1 MHVNYGPVRALTG
14 ASFTLDTGRI
24 CGLIGMNGSGK
35 STLFKAIMGVVPAHA
50 GTITLDG
57 QAVGGKRAHRH
68 RAGIV
73 SYVPQSEEIDWTF
86 PISVREVVSMG
97 RYRNLGITR
106 RLRAADR
113 AAVDEALARVELTDL
128 ADRQIGALS
137 GGQRKRAFVARAI
150 AQGAQLL
157 LLDEPF
163 AGVDKRSEAML
174 IQVIEQLRDEGATVL
189 VSTHDLASLRQF
201 ADEALL
207 LRGDILMHDTPEKV
221 LAPRTWCVPSA
232 WKWTPARRSL
242 PLPPVLLPPA
252 LLRTALRKGRTKNEH
267 SGFSG
272 GTAHP
277 ALHAP
282 SRGRHR
288 YRRRRLRPAPPAG
301 SCCSAGR
308 S

>member
-1 MHVNYGPVRALTG
+1 MSTLLSCENVHVNYGPVRALTG

-68 RAGIV
+68 RAGLV

-106 RLRAADR
+106 HLRAADR

-150 AQGAQLL
+150 AQGARLL

-189 VSTHDLASLRQF
+189 VSTHDLATLRQF

-207 LRGDILMHDTPEKV
+207 LRGEILMHDTPEKV
-221 LAPRTWCVPSA
+221 LAPENLVRAFGMEVDAGASTASAPAATTEVPAPEGSA
-232 WKWTPARRSL
+232 AEDSTPAAPWARAARDRVTRDSQ
-242 PLPPVLLPPA
+242 
-252 LLRTALRKGRTKNEH
+252 TAQTRIPEGRN
-267 SGFSG
+267 
-272 GTAHP
+272 
-277 ALHAP
+277 
-282 SRGRHR
+282 
-288 YRRRRLRPAPPAG
+288 
-301 SCCSAGR
+301 
-308 S
+308 

>member
-1 MHVNYGPVRALTG
+1 MSTLLSCENVHVNYGPVRALTG

-35 STLFKAIMGVVPAHA
+35 STLFKAIMGVVPVHA
-50 GTITLDG
+50 GSITLDG
-57 QAVGGKRAHRH
+57 QPVGGHRGSHGKNAHH
-68 RAGIV
+68 RAGLV

-189 VSTHDLASLRQF
+189 VSTHDLATLRQF

-207 LRGDILMHDTPEKV
+207 LRGEILMHDTPEKV
-221 LAPRTWCVPSA
+221 LAPENLVRAFGMEVNAGAPVAASSA
-232 WKWTPARRSL
+232 TTSSTVANSS
-242 PLPPVLLPPA
+242 A
-252 LLRTALRKGRTKNEH
+252 EGKN
-267 SGFSG
+267 
-272 GTAHP
+272 
-277 ALHAP
+277 
-282 SRGRHR
+282 
-288 YRRRRLRPAPPAG
+288 
-301 SCCSAGR
+301 
-308 S
+308 

>member
-1 MHVNYGPVRALTG
+1 MSTLLSCENVHVNYGPVRALTG

-97 RYRNLGITR
+97 RYRTLGITR
-106 RLRAADR
+106 HLRAADR
-113 AAVDEALARVELTDL
+113 TAVDEALARVELTDL

-150 AQGAQLL
+150 AQGARLL

-174 IQVIEQLRDEGATVL
+174 IQVIKQLRDEGATVL
-189 VSTHDLASLRQF
+189 VSTHDLATLRQF

-207 LRGDILMHDTPEKV
+207 LRGEILMHDTPEKV
-221 LAPRTWCVPSA
+221 LAPENLVRAFGMEVDAGASAASAPAATTEVPAPEGSA
-232 WKWTPARRSL
+232 AEDSTPAAPWARAARDRVTRDSQ
-242 PLPPVLLPPA
+242 
-252 LLRTALRKGRTKNEH
+252 TAQTRIPEGRN
-267 SGFSG
+267 
-272 GTAHP
+272 
-277 ALHAP
+277 
-282 SRGRHR
+282 
-288 YRRRRLRPAPPAG
+288 
-301 SCCSAGR
+301 
-308 S
+308 

>member
-1 MHVNYGPVRALTG
+1 MSTLLSCENVHVNYGPVRALTG

-35 STLFKAIMGVVPAHA
+35 STLFKAIMGVVPMHA
-50 GTITLDG
+50 GSITLDG
-57 QAVGGKRAHRH
+57 QPVGGHRGGRGKNAHHH
-68 RAGIV
+68 RAGLV

-207 LRGDILMHDTPEKV
+207 LRGEILMHDTPEKV
-221 LAPRTWCVPSA
+221 LAPENLVRAFGMEVDAGASVATGAAAPGTTTNSSA
-232 WKWTPARRSL
+232 E
-242 PLPPVLLPPA
+242 
-252 LLRTALRKGRTKNEH
+252 GKN
-267 SGFSG
+267 
-272 GTAHP
+272 
-277 ALHAP
+277 
-282 SRGRHR
+282 
-288 YRRRRLRPAPPAG
+288 
-301 SCCSAGR
+301 
-308 S
+308 

>member
-1 MHVNYGPVRALTG
+1 MSTLLSCENVHVNYGPVRALTG

-57 QAVGGKRAHRH
+57 QAVSGKRAHRH

-97 RYRNLGITR
+97 RYRTLGITR
-106 RLRAADR
+106 HLRAADR
-113 AAVDEALARVELTDL
+113 TAVDEALARVELTDL

-189 VSTHDLASLRQF
+189 VSTHDLATLRQF

-207 LRGDILMHDTPEKV
+207 LRGEILMHDTPEKV
-221 LAPRTWCVPSA
+221 LAPENLVRAFGMEVDAGASAASAPAATTEVPAPEGSA
-232 WKWTPARRSL
+232 AEDSTPAAPWARAARDRVTRDSQ
-242 PLPPVLLPPA
+242 
-252 LLRTALRKGRTKNEH
+252 TAQTRIPEGRN
-267 SGFSG
+267 
-272 GTAHP
+272 
-277 ALHAP
+277 
-282 SRGRHR
+282 
-288 YRRRRLRPAPPAG
+288 
-301 SCCSAGR
+301 
-308 S
+308 

>member
-1 MHVNYGPVRALTG
+1 MSTLLSCENVHVNYGPVRALTG
-14 ASFTLDTGRI
+14 ASFPLDTGRI

-150 AQGAQLL
+150 AQGARLL

-207 LRGDILMHDTPEKV
+207 LRGDILMHDVPEKV
-221 LAPRTWCVPSA
+221 LAPENLVRAFGMEVDAGASVATGAATSGAATSGTTMNSSA
-232 WKWTPARRSL
+232 E
-242 PLPPVLLPPA
+242 
-252 LLRTALRKGRTKNEH
+252 GKN
-267 SGFSG
+267 
-272 GTAHP
+272 
-277 ALHAP
+277 
-282 SRGRHR
+282 
-288 YRRRRLRPAPPAG
+288 
-301 SCCSAGR
+301 
-308 S
+308 

>member
-1 MHVNYGPVRALTG
+1 MSTLLSCENVHVNYGPVRALTG

-35 STLFKAIMGVVPAHA
+35 STLFKAIMGVVPAYA

-221 LAPRTWCVPSA
+221 LAPENLVRAFGMEVDAGASVATAAPGAATSGTTTNSSA
-232 WKWTPARRSL
+232 E
-242 PLPPVLLPPA
+242 
-252 LLRTALRKGRTKNEH
+252 GKN
-267 SGFSG
+267 
-272 GTAHP
+272 
-277 ALHAP
+277 
-282 SRGRHR
+282 
-288 YRRRRLRPAPPAG
+288 
-301 SCCSAGR
+301 
-308 S
+308 

>member
-1 MHVNYGPVRALTG
+1 MSTLLSCENVHVNYGPVRALTG

-35 STLFKAIMGVVPAHA
+35 STLFKAIMGVVPVHA

-68 RAGIV
+68 RAGLV

-97 RYRNLGITR
+97 RYRTLGITR
-106 RLRAADR
+106 HLRAADR
-113 AAVDEALARVELTDL
+113 TAVDEALARVELTDL

-150 AQGAQLL
+150 AQGARLL

-189 VSTHDLASLRQF
+189 VSTHDLATLRQF

-207 LRGDILMHDTPEKV
+207 LRGEILMHDTPEKV
-221 LAPRTWCVPSA
+221 LAPENLVRAFGMEVDAGASAASAPAATTEVPAPEGSA
-232 WKWTPARRSL
+232 AEDSTPAAPWARAARDRVTRDSQ
-242 PLPPVLLPPA
+242 
-252 LLRTALRKGRTKNEH
+252 TAQTRIPEGRN
-267 SGFSG
+267 
-272 GTAHP
+272 
-277 ALHAP
+277 
-282 SRGRHR
+282 
-288 YRRRRLRPAPPAG
+288 
-301 SCCSAGR
+301 
-308 S
+308 

>member
-1 MHVNYGPVRALTG
+1 MSTLLSCENVHVNYGPVRALTG

-35 STLFKAIMGVVPAHA
+35 STLFKAIMGVVPVHA
-50 GTITLDG
+50 GSITLDG
-57 QAVGGKRAHRH
+57 QPVGGNHGGRGKNAHHH
-68 RAGIV
+68 RAGLV

-221 LAPRTWCVPSA
+221 LAPENLVRAFGMEVDAGASVATGAATPGAATSGTTTISSA
-232 WKWTPARRSL
+232 E
-242 PLPPVLLPPA
+242 
-252 LLRTALRKGRTKNEH
+252 GKN
-267 SGFSG
+267 
-272 GTAHP
+272 
-277 ALHAP
+277 
-282 SRGRHR
+282 
-288 YRRRRLRPAPPAG
+288 
-301 SCCSAGR
+301 
-308 S
+308 

>member
-1 MHVNYGPVRALTG
+1 MSTLLSCENVHVNYGPVRALTG

-68 RAGIV
+68 
-73 SYVPQSEEIDWTF
+73 QSEEIDWTF

-221 LAPRTWCVPSA
+221 LAPENLVRAFGMEVDAGASVATAAPGAATSGTTTNSSA
-232 WKWTPARRSL
+232 E
-242 PLPPVLLPPA
+242 
-252 LLRTALRKGRTKNEH
+252 GKN
-267 SGFSG
+267 
-272 GTAHP
+272 
-277 ALHAP
+277 
-282 SRGRHR
+282 
-288 YRRRRLRPAPPAG
+288 
-301 SCCSAGR
+301 
-308 S
+308 

>member
-1 MHVNYGPVRALTG
+1 MDMIETKALEFAYPAEEGEKPVLALRGVDTAIEKG
-14 ASFTLDTGRI
+14 SFVVVLGH
-24 CGLIGMNGSGK
+24 NGSGK
-35 STLFKAIMGVVPAHA
+35 STLFKAIMGVVPVHA
-50 GTITLDG
+50 GSITLDG
-57 QAVGGKRAHRH
+57 QPVGGHRGGRGKNAHH
-68 RAGIV
+68 RAGLV

-189 VSTHDLASLRQF
+189 VSTHDLATLRQF

-207 LRGDILMHDTPEKV
+207 LRGEILMHDTPEKV
-221 LAPRTWCVPSA
+221 LAPENLVRAFGMEVNAGAPTAASSTTTSGSTA
-232 WKWTPARRSL
+232 NS
-242 PLPPVLLPPA
+242 PVE
-252 LLRTALRKGRTKNEH
+252 GKN
-267 SGFSG
+267 
-272 GTAHP
+272 
-277 ALHAP
+277 
-282 SRGRHR
+282 
-288 YRRRRLRPAPPAG
+288 
-301 SCCSAGR
+301 
-308 S
+308 

>member
-1 MHVNYGPVRALTG
+1 
-14 ASFTLDTGRI
+14 
-24 CGLIGMNGSGK
+24 
-35 STLFKAIMGVVPAHA
+35 MGVVPMHA
-50 GTITLDG
+50 GSITLDG
-57 QAVGGKRAHRH
+57 SPSAVTMAAAARTHTTTALDSSATCRRAKKST
-68 RAGIV
+68 GP
-73 SYVPQSEEIDWTF
+73 S

-221 LAPRTWCVPSA
+221 LAPENLVRASA

-242 PLPPVLLPPA
+242 PVPLPPARLPPA
-252 LLRTALRKGRTKNEH
+252 LLRTALRKGRTKWT
-267 SGFSG
+267 SSTFWW
-272 GTAHP
+272 
-277 ALHAP
+277 
-282 SRGRHR
+282 SR
-288 YRRRRLRPAPPAG
+288 
-301 SCCSAGR
+301 
-308 S
+308 

>member
-1 MHVNYGPVRALTG
+1 MSLLTCDNVHVNYGPVRALTG
-14 ASFTLDTGRI
+14 ASFTLGTGRI

-35 STLFKAIMGVVPAHA
+35 STLFKAIMGVVPMHA
-50 GTITLDG
+50 GSITLDG
-57 QAVGGKRAHRH
+57 QPVGGNRTGSRGKNAHHH
-68 RAGIV
+68 RAGLV

-221 LAPRTWCVPSA
+221 LAPENLVRAFGMEVDAGASVATGAAAPGAATSGTTTISSA
-232 WKWTPARRSL
+232 E
-242 PLPPVLLPPA
+242 
-252 LLRTALRKGRTKNEH
+252 GKN
-267 SGFSG
+267 
-272 GTAHP
+272 
-277 ALHAP
+277 
-282 SRGRHR
+282 
-288 YRRRRLRPAPPAG
+288 
-301 SCCSAGR
+301 
-308 S
+308 

>member
-1 MHVNYGPVRALTG
+1 MSTLLSCENVHVNYGPVRALTG

-35 STLFKAIMGVVPAHA
+35 STLFKAIMGVVPVHA
-50 GTITLDG
+50 GSITLDG
-57 QAVGGKRAHRH
+57 QPVGKNAHH
-68 RAGIV
+68 RAGLV

-189 VSTHDLASLRQF
+189 VSTHDLATLRQF

-207 LRGDILMHDTPEKV
+207 LRGEILMHDTPEKV
-221 LAPRTWCVPSA
+221 LAPENLVRAFGMEVNAGAPTAASA
-232 WKWTPARRSL
+232 TTSGTTMNSSAE
-242 PLPPVLLPPA
+242 
-252 LLRTALRKGRTKNEH
+252 GKN
-267 SGFSG
+267 
-272 GTAHP
+272 
-277 ALHAP
+277 
-282 SRGRHR
+282 
-288 YRRRRLRPAPPAG
+288 
-301 SCCSAGR
+301 
-308 S
+308 

>member
-1 MHVNYGPVRALTG
+1 M
-14 ASFTLDTGRI
+14 
-24 CGLIGMNGSGK
+24 
-35 STLFKAIMGVVPAHA
+35 HA
-50 GTITLDG
+50 GSITLDG
-57 QAVGGKRAHRH
+57 QPVGGNRGSRGKNAHHH
-68 RAGIV
+68 RAGLV

-221 LAPRTWCVPSA
+221 LAPENLVRAFGMEVDAGASVATAAPGAATSGTTTISSA
-232 WKWTPARRSL
+232 E
-242 PLPPVLLPPA
+242 
-252 LLRTALRKGRTKNEH
+252 GKN
-267 SGFSG
+267 
-272 GTAHP
+272 
-277 ALHAP
+277 
-282 SRGRHR
+282 
-288 YRRRRLRPAPPAG
+288 
-301 SCCSAGR
+301 
-308 S
+308 

>member
-1 MHVNYGPVRALTG
+1 MSTLLSCENVHVNYGPVRALTG

-221 LAPRTWCVPSA
+221 LAPENLVRAFGMEVDAGASVATGAAAPGAATSGTTTISSA
-232 WKWTPARRSL
+232 E
-242 PLPPVLLPPA
+242 
-252 LLRTALRKGRTKNEH
+252 GKN
-267 SGFSG
+267 
-272 GTAHP
+272 
-277 ALHAP
+277 
-282 SRGRHR
+282 
-288 YRRRRLRPAPPAG
+288 
-301 SCCSAGR
+301 
-308 S
+308 

>member
-1 MHVNYGPVRALTG
+1 MSTLLSCENVHVNYGPVRALTG

-35 STLFKAIMGVVPAHA
+35 STLFKAIMGVVPMHA
-50 GTITLDG
+50 GSITLDG
-57 QAVGGKRAHRH
+57 QPVGGNRGCTSGRPGGGTRGSRGKNAHHH
-68 RAGIV
+68 RAGLV

-207 LRGDILMHDTPEKV
+207 LRGEILMHDTPEKV
-221 LAPRTWCVPSA
+221 LAPENLVRAFGMEVDAGASVATAAPGAATSGTTTISSA
-232 WKWTPARRSL
+232 E
-242 PLPPVLLPPA
+242 
-252 LLRTALRKGRTKNEH
+252 GKN
-267 SGFSG
+267 
-272 GTAHP
+272 
-277 ALHAP
+277 
-282 SRGRHR
+282 
-288 YRRRRLRPAPPAG
+288 
-301 SCCSAGR
+301 
-308 S
+308 

>member
-1 MHVNYGPVRALTG
+1 MSTLLSCENVHVNYGPVRALTG

-50 GTITLDG
+50 GAITLDG

-150 AQGAQLL
+150 AQGARLL

-207 LRGDILMHDTPEKV
+207 LRGDILMHDVPEKV
-221 LAPRTWCVPSA
+221 LAPENLVRAFGMEVDAGVSAASAPAAATEEPVPEDSV
-232 WKWTPARRSL
+232 PAAPWARAARDRATRASQ
-242 PLPPVLLPPA
+242 
-252 LLRTALRKGRTKNEH
+252 TAQTRIPEGKN
-267 SGFSG
+267 
-272 GTAHP
+272 
-277 ALHAP
+277 
-282 SRGRHR
+282 
-288 YRRRRLRPAPPAG
+288 
-301 SCCSAGR
+301 
-308 S
+308 